1 MNRRGIELLESA
13 KSNPAGLRFAELRH
27 LCSCMGMILDRKS
40 GSHFIYKLENP
51 FFLLSIQ
58 TMKDGKAKA
67 YQVRQ
72 LIDFIEENGLDSLNK
87 RE

>member
-1 MNRRGIELLESA
+1 
-13 KSNPAGLRFAELRH
+13 
-27 LCSCMGMILDRKS
+27 MGMILDRKS
-40 GSHFIYKLENP
+40 GSHLIYKLENP

-87 RE
+87 KE